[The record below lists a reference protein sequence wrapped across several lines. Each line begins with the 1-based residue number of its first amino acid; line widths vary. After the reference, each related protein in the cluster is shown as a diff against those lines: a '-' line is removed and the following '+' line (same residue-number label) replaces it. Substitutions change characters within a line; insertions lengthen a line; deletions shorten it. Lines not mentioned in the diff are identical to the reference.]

1 MTVQEIYDRMKASF
15 LSNSGIPSITEP
27 GVLSTIIE
35 ALAAEV
41 KNLYDSMTEV
51 IKQGYCGTA
60 TGQYLDK
67 IGALIGCTR
76 NAGVKST
83 GTVRFSANF
92 APASDIPIPE
102 GTVVSTVIDGNGHRY
117 RFMTAFDSA
126 LLAGT
131 TYIDVAVEAAEV
143 GEEYNLPAS
152 SLIIIETPIAGI
164 TSCTNLSATSGGIA
178 EETDDHYRARI
189 PLFLHSLKR
198 ATADSLR
205 SAAMT
210 VDGIMDAICTD
221 GATAGTATLIVAS
234 ASGTVPPE
242 KIAEVE
248 AVIQDYKGA
257 GIQVT
262 VMAATNLTVN
272 CTFDLYIGPEAV
284 VATVKA
290 AAEAAV
296 EEYLNNILIDGT
308 AYWSQVVKAILDVD
322 GVVNVKNVL
331 INSDTADIDA
341 TSTQKIVAGTVTGT
355 VIT

>member
-67 IGALIGCTR
+67 IGELIGCTR
-76 NAGVKST
+76 NEGVKAI
-83 GTVRFSANF
+83 GTVRFTAASA
-92 APASDIPIPE
+92 PLSDIYIPE
-102 GTVVSTVIDGNGHRY
+102 GTIVSTVIDGKGNRY
-117 RFMTAFDSA
+117 RFLTEYDAVLTAGNTYVDVGVVAFD
-126 LLAGT
+126 
-131 TYIDVAVEAAEV
+131 I
-143 GEEYNLPAS
+143 GELYNLPES

-164 TSCTNLSATSGGIA
+164 ISCTNLSPTIGGLSQ
-178 EETDDHYRARI
+178 ESDDHYRARI
-189 PLFLHSLKR
+189 PLHLNGLKR
-198 ATADSLR
+198 ATAGSLT

-210 VDGIMDAICTD
+210 VDGITNATCID
-221 GATAGTATLIVAS
+221 GATAGTANLIVSNSIGAV
-234 ASGTVPPE
+234 TPE
-242 KIAEVE
+242 MIDEVE
-248 AVIQDYKGA
+248 RIIEDYKGA

-262 VMAATNLTVN
+262 VSAATNLIVN
-272 CTFDLYIGPEAV
+272 CTFDIYLEPEAV
-284 VATVKA
+284 QATVKE
-290 AAEAAV
+290 AAEKAV
-296 EEYLNNILIDGT
+296 KDYLNNIEIDGT
-308 AYWSQVVKAILDVD
+308 AYWSRVVKAILDVD

-331 INSDTADIDA
+331 INSNTADIDA
-341 TSTQKIVAGTVTGT
+341 ALTEKIVAGAVTGT

>member
-67 IGALIGCTR
+67 IGELIGCTR
-76 NAGVKST
+76 NEGVKAI
-83 GTVRFSANF
+83 GTVRFTAASA
-92 APASDIPIPE
+92 PLSDIYIPE
-102 GTVVSTVIDGNGHRY
+102 GTIVSTVIDGKGNRY
-117 RFMTAFDSA
+117 RFLTEYDAVLTAGNTYVDVGVVAFD
-126 LLAGT
+126 
-131 TYIDVAVEAAEV
+131 I
-143 GEEYNLPAS
+143 GELYNLPES

-164 TSCTNLSATSGGIA
+164 ISCTNLSPTIGGLSQ
-178 EETDDHYRARI
+178 ESDDHYRARI
-189 PLFLHSLKR
+189 PLYLSGLKR
-198 ATADSLR
+198 ATADSLE

-210 VDGIMDAICTD
+210 VDGIIDAVCTD

-234 ASGTVPPE
+234 ASETVPSE
-242 KIAEVE
+242 TIDEVE
-248 AVIQDYKGA
+248 AVIEDYKGA

-262 VMAATNLTVN
+262 VSAATSLTVD
-272 CTFDLYIGPEAV
+272 CTFDLYLEPEAV
-284 VATVKA
+284 AATVKA
-290 AAEAAV
+290 EAEAAV
-296 EEYLNNILIDGT
+296 EEYLNNIPIGGT

-331 INSDTADIDA
+331 INTGTADIDA

>member
-1 MTVQEIYDRMKASF
+1 MTIQTIYDRMKASF
-15 LSNSGIPSITEP
+15 LANSGLASITEP

-35 ALAAEV
+35 ALAIEI
-41 KNLYDSMTEV
+41 KSLYDTMSDV
-51 IKQGYCGTA
+51 IDQGYCETA

-67 IGALIGCTR
+67 IGALIGCVR
-76 NAGVKST
+76 NGGVKAT
-83 GTVRFSANF
+83 GTVRFMAAS

-102 GTVVSTVIDGNGHRY
+102 GTVVSTVIDGSGNRY
-117 RFMTAFDSA
+117 RFLTIADSA

-131 TYIDVAVEAAEV
+131 TYIDVSVEADEV
-143 GEEYNLPAS
+143 GEAYNLVAS

-189 PLFLHSLKR
+189 PLYLSGLKR
-198 ATADSLR
+198 ATADSLE

-210 VDGIMDAICTD
+210 VDGIMDAVCTD

-234 ASGTVPPE
+234 ASGTVPSE
-242 KIAEVE
+242 TIDEVE
-248 AVIQDYKGA
+248 AVIEDYKGA

-262 VMAATNLTVN
+262 ISAATNLTVN
-272 CTFDLYIGPEAV
+272 CTFDLYLEPEAV
-284 VATVKA
+284 EATVKA

-296 EEYLNNILIDGT
+296 EEYLNNIPIDGI
-308 AYWSQVVKAILDVD
+308 AYWSQVVKAILYVD

-331 INSDTADIDA
+331 INLGTADIDA